1 MPDRELRHMRRTEL
15 VEIILALKQSEDQLR
30 AENAALSAQL
40 QERQIHIEN
49 AGSIAQAALELN
61 KVFEAAQAAADEYV
75 ASVLAANKNTD
86 AAASALRAQAE
97 AEAQQILAQAQT
109 EAANL
114 KARTQQQ
121 CDAETEAAAR
131 KRAQT
136 EADCKAMLA
145 RTQQEI
151 QQRRA
156 AFDRRAANCWTAIT
170 ARNSCR
176 RSVPNERAKDQ
187 FTPIPSTAEVEAER
201 ERLAYRSRYM
211 RVLRSTVYTLLV
223 VAAVAVLLAT
233 LFLPVLQ
240 VSGDS
245 MNPTLQD
252 RDIIL
257 LVKGSDM
264 KTGDLCGF
272 YWQNKLLLKRIIGL
286 PGDVIELDEDG
297 VVTVNG
303 QTLDEPM

>member
-156 AFDRRAANCWTAIT
+156 AFDRRASELLDGYQFKEKEPGKGRRKFDPYKDVTEQQHRIALEAAFTLKDEYGYKELEGALREAYASVGVKLSDHRLRDLIT
-170 ARNSCR
+170 
-176 RSVPNERAKDQ
+176 
-187 FTPIPSTAEVEAER
+187 
-201 ERLAYRSRYM
+201 
-211 RVLRSTVYTLLV
+211 VLKNKRMIVQENGRKYT
-223 VAAVAVLLAT
+223 
-233 LFLPVLQ
+233 FKP
-240 VSGDS
+240 D
-245 MNPTLQD
+245 
-252 RDIIL
+252 
-257 LVKGSDM
+257 
-264 KTGDLCGF
+264 F
-272 YWQNKLLLKRIIGL
+272 HY
-286 PGDVIELDEDG
+286 
-297 VVTVNG
+297 
-303 QTLDEPM
+303 

>member
-1 MPDRELRHMRRTEL
+1 MPDRELRRMRRAEL
-15 VEIILALKQSEDQLR
+15 VEIILALKQTEDRLR

-75 ASVLAANKNTD
+75 ASVRAAAN
-86 AAASALRAQAE
+86 ALRAQAE
-97 AEAQQILAQAQT
+97 AEAEQILAQAQT

-156 AFDRRAANCWTAIT
+156 AFDRRASELLDGYHSTEFL
-170 ARNSCR
+170 
-176 RSVPNERAKDQ
+176 PEERAK
-187 FTPIPSTAEVEAER
+187 
-201 ERLAYRSRYM
+201 
-211 RVLRSTVYTLLV
+211 
-223 VAAVAVLLAT
+223 
-233 LFLPVLQ
+233 
-240 VSGDS
+240 
-245 MNPTLQD
+245 
-252 RDIIL
+252 
-257 LVKGSDM
+257 
-264 KTGDLCGF
+264 
-272 YWQNKLLLKRIIGL
+272 
-286 PGDVIELDEDG
+286 
-297 VVTVNG
+297 
-303 QTLDEPM
+303 